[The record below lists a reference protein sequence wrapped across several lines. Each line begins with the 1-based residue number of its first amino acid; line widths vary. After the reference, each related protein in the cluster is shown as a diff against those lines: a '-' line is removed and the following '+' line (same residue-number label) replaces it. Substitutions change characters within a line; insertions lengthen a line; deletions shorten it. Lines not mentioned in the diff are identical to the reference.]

1 MIGLERERED
11 LHERINRRVDEMFRL
26 GLVEETS
33 RLIRSGLKENQTAS
47 QALGYKQVLEH
58 LSGERSLGQT
68 MDLVKQKTRQFSKRQ
83 LTWFK
88 RQLPLAWISLGRD
101 WDPAEVAQQIE
112 QRESLHTSGHK

>member
-26 GLVEETS
+26 GLVEETR
-33 RLIRSGLKENQTAS
+33 RLISRGLRENQTAS

-58 LSGERSLGQT
+58 LSGERSLPQT
-68 MDLVKQKTRQFSKRQ
+68 MDLVKQKTRQFAKRQ

-88 RQLPLAWISLGRD
+88 RQLLLKWITLERNC
-101 WDPAEVAQQIE
+101 DPVEVAGKIA
-112 QRESLHTSGHK
+112 RDLASGLV